1 MGRNKNQ
8 IGRILRWIF
17 PLVFL
22 LVFYFFPLGKITAVS
37 LSRWQQEGL
46 GSWPGPIIASAVGFT
61 FFEAAIATLLT
72 ILLGLPAA
80 YLFSHFK
87 FWGREFMRVAAT
99 LPFILPTV
107 VVAAAFNAL
116 IGPRGWLN
124 LLLMRVFNLV
134 QPPIAIQNS
143 LTAILLAL
151 VFYNISVV
159 IRVVAAAWEGLD
171 IRLENAARTL
181 GASPFR
187 VLKEITLPL
196 LKPSILS
203 AFLLVFLFDF
213 TSFGVI
219 LMMGGPQF
227 TTLEVEIYI
236 QTIQFLN
243 LPLAGIL
250 SLIQLVFSML
260 ITAAIVRSGRA
271 FSVPVM
277 PRVRQENLR
286 NADKPIEKI
295 FLGLI
300 LFLLLVLLVLP
311 LIALTARAFMS
322 FNEAGSWQ
330 LTTDHF
336 RQLFFNTRQSYFYV
350 PPIIALWNSML
361 YALTASV
368 LALLLGFMLAGATSR
383 SRLFG
388 RLVNWLVLL
397 PLGTSA
403 VTFGLGLLLAFGLG
417 ASSSRWY
424 PLLIPVA
431 HALIALP
438 FVLRLL
444 EPALRSIPVNL
455 KWAASTLGASPRAVW
470 RFVELPIV
478 WRAAITAFVY
488 AFAISLGEFG
498 ATTFLTRP
506 DIPTLPIAIYRYL
519 NLPGSANFGQA
530 MAMAVILLMVCALSM
545 FIVDRLQIN
554 MNASSNKIKVE
565 DKDRA

>member
-1 MGRNKNQ
+1 MEHKTDRAGRV
-8 IGRILRWIF
+8 LRWLF

-22 LVFYFFPLGKITAVS
+22 LAFYFFPLGKIAAVS
-37 LSRWQQEGL
+37 LSRFEQ
-46 GSWPGPIIASAVGFT
+46 GSAKTWPSAIIASAVGFSLYQ
-61 FFEAAIATLLT
+61 AVLATLLT
-72 ILLGLPAA
+72 VLIGLPAA
-80 YLFSHFK
+80 YLFSHFE
-87 FWGREFMRVAAT
+87 FRGRDFMRVAAT

-116 IGPRGWLN
+116 IGSRGWLN
-124 LLLMRVFNLV
+124 LLLMRLFDLP
-134 QPPIAIQNS
+134 QAPIAIQNS
-143 LTAILLAL
+143 LAAILLAL
-151 VFYNISVV
+151 VFYNISIV
-159 IRVVAAAWEGLD
+159 IRVVSAAWEGLD

-181 GASPFR
+181 GASPLR

-196 LKPSILS
+196 LTPSILS

-236 QTIQFLN
+236 QTMQFLN
-243 LPLAGIL
+243 LPLAGLL

-271 FSVPVM
+271 FNVPLM
-277 PRVRQENLR
+277 PRVRRESLR
-286 NADKPIEKI
+286 KANKPSEKI
-295 FLGLI
+295 FI
-300 LFLLLVLLVLP
+300 FTTNAFLLILLVLP
-311 LIALTARAFMS
+311 LAALAVQAFLTVDD
-322 FNEAGSWQ
+322 AGSWRIS
-330 LTTDHF
+330 LDYF
-336 RQLFFNTRQSYFYV
+336 NQLFINERQSIFYV
-350 PPIIALWNSML
+350 PPIAALRNSLL
-361 YALTASV
+361 YALAASA
-368 LALLLGFMLAGATSR
+368 LALLLGFLLAGATAGSR
-383 SRLFG
+383 FFG
-388 RLVNWLVLL
+388 RLMNWLVLL

-444 EPALRSIPVNL
+444 EPALRAIPANL
-455 KWAASTLGASPRAVW
+455 KWAAATLGASPRGVW
-470 RFVELPIV
+470 RYVELPII
-478 WRAAITAFVY
+478 WRAAVTALVY

-498 ATTFLTRP
+498 ATTFLTRA

-519 NLPGSANFGQA
+519 NLPGSKNYGQA
-530 MAMAVILLMVCALSM
+530 MAMAVILLAVCALSM
-545 FIVDRLQIN
+545 FVWTACRSI
-554 MNASSNKIKVE
+554 
-565 DKDRA
+565 